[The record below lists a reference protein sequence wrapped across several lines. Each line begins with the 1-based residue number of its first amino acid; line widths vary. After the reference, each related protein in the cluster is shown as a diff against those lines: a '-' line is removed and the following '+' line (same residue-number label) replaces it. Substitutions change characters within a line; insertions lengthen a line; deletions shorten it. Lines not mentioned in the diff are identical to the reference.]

1 MGGEH
6 RFLRLLLSLSVAAG
20 AWGSASRVEAA
31 DMSDVAEGADA
42 EVPGAWRSRVSAK
55 LLSIY
60 DTAASVQAHAPG
72 AGPRLDDKGWVQVDV
87 HYDCRQLPPI
97 KALISAGL
105 SRGASVKV
113 ATLCVEEGW
122 VAPESLSRIAAL
134 VGVTRV
140 NVPSYAAQ
148 IHPRTHSR
156 EPDWSRPPQPS
167 RSVLAQPA
175 ASSGN
180 GIDHNGS
187 AIMRADQFVAQTRT
201 TGVGITVG
209 VQSTGVA
216 SLGVIQGRGEL
227 PAVRVLDPSGGSS
240 SAPAD
245 EGTALLEEVHAVA
258 PGAGLAFCGPNTFVE
273 YTFCLGQLINA
284 GATIL

>member
-1 MGGEH
+1 M
-6 RFLRLLLSLSVAAG
+6 ADM
-20 AWGSASRVEAA
+20 A

-42 EVPGAWRSRVSAK
+42 EVTGAWRSRVSAK

-60 DTAASVQAHAPG
+60 DTAASVLAHAPG
-72 AGPRLDDKGWVQVDV
+72 AATKRLSVPVADSPTTGPRLDDKGWVQVDV

-148 IHPRTHSR
+148 IHPRTQLR
-156 EPDWSRPPQPS
+156 PD
-167 RSVLAQPA
+167 
-175 ASSGN
+175 
-180 GIDHNGS
+180 
-187 AIMRADQFVAQTRT
+187 
-201 TGVGITVG
+201 
-209 VQSTGVA
+209 
-216 SLGVIQGRGEL
+216 
-227 PAVRVLDPSGGSS
+227 
-240 SAPAD
+240 
-245 EGTALLEEVHAVA
+245 
-258 PGAGLAFCGPNTFVE
+258 
-273 YTFCLGQLINA
+273 
-284 GATIL
+284 